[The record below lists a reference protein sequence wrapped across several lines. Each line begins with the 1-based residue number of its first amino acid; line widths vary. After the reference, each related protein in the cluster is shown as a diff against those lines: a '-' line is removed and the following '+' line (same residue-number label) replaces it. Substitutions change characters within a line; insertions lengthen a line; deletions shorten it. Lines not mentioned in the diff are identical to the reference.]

1 MDVCVRLECSKSM
14 KMFMFDGRRM
24 LGDFMSCGA
33 IMSQVFE
40 ADSNRLST
48 YRRPMNDQRNCIA
61 GEPRNSKISVRKK
74 IAKLYRFGRSKVPY
88 GTPPSQKHVH
98 MCMFLRIAQKI
109 KQFRTSAGHRLD
121 SNLATTAPEATKRPE
136 RPLPAHLP
144 THAHLAETFLLAS
157 SCLLYTSPSPR
168 DA

>member
-1 MDVCVRLECSKSM
+1 MKRDWWCLNDIFCLKMDVCVRLECSKSM

-74 IAKLYRFGRSKVPY
+74 MQKYIDLGGRKCRTAHPHL
-88 GTPPSQKHVH
+88 KN
-98 MCMFLRIAQKI
+98 MFTCAC
-109 KQFRTSAGHRLD
+109 F
-121 SNLATTAPEATKRPE
+121 
-136 RPLPAHLP
+136 
-144 THAHLAETFLLAS
+144 
-157 SCLLYTSPSPR
+157 
-168 DA
+168 